1 MQHMHSVTTRR
12 VPRTIRNS
20 EETTIQ
26 RLEGELGKN
35 LDAAPGLA
43 VSNTVITAL
52 KSDFLATI
60 SGCHEATAQHK
71 YAIKGRRGKST
82 PESQRPDLEQVNYVA
97 QHNHMHPP
105 LSLRVN

>member
-1 MQHMHSVTTRR
+1 MQHVHSVTTRR

-52 KSDFLATI
+52 
-60 SGCHEATAQHK
+60 
-71 YAIKGRRGKST
+71 
-82 PESQRPDLEQVNYVA
+82 
-97 QHNHMHPP
+97 
-105 LSLRVN
+105 